1 MKNEGNGR
9 ILIVD
14 DEQQIRR
21 FLRIS
26 LASQGYGVL
35 EAENGE
41 QALAAVYTQ
50 APDVVLLDLG
60 LPDMDGQE
68 VLQGIR
74 HHSAVPVIVV
84 SVRDRE
90 EEKVLALDNGA
101 NDYVTKPFG
110 IQELL
115 ARIRAVQRQ
124 AQQARGEVAAS
135 YFVNQGLVNQGLV
148 NQGLV
153 SQGMVSQELVIDLEL
168 RQVSLGQERVHLT
181 RKEFAVLARLCR
193 YAGRVV
199 TQTQLLK
206 EVWGPTHVDDTHYLR
221 IVVSR
226 LRQKLGDDPQ
236 TPVLLQTEAGVGY
249 RLLIEPAPRPAVA

>member
-26 LASQGYGVL
+26 LASQGYAVL

-60 LPDMDGQE
+60 LPDMDGHE

-74 HHSAVPVIVV
+74 EHSAVPVIVV

-90 EEKVLALDNGA
+90 EEKVLSLDNGA

-124 AQQARGEVAAS
+124 SQQARGEVAAS
-135 YFVNQGLVNQGLV
+135 YY
-148 NQGLV
+148 V
-153 SQGMVSQELVIDLEL
+153 SQGLVIDLEL
-168 RQVSLGQERVHLT
+168 RQVSLHELRVHLT

-249 RLLIEPAPRPAVA
+249 RLLVEPAQRPATS

>member
-1 MKNEGNGR
+1 MKNESGGR

-26 LASQGYGVL
+26 LASQGYAVL

-60 LPDMDGQE
+60 LPDMDGHE

-74 HHSAVPVIVV
+74 EHSAVPVIVV

-90 EEKVLALDNGA
+90 EEKVLSLDNGA

-135 YFVNQGLVNQGLV
+135 YY
-148 NQGLV
+148 
-153 SQGMVSQELVIDLEL
+153 VSQELVIDLEL
-168 RQVSLGQERVHLT
+168 RQVSLHQESVHLT
-181 RKEFAVLARLCR
+181 RKEFAVLVRLCR

-249 RLLIEPAPRPAVA
+249 RLLVEPAQRPATS

>member
-1 MKNEGNGR
+1 MKSEGSGR

-41 QALAAVYTQ
+41 QALAMVYTQ

-60 LPDMDGQE
+60 LPDMDGHE

-74 HHSAVPVIVV
+74 EHSTVPVIVV

-90 EEKVLALDNGA
+90 EEKVFSLDNGA

-115 ARIRAVQRQ
+115 ARIRAVLRL
-124 AQQARGEVAAS
+124 AHKARGEQTSS
-135 YFVNQGLVNQGLV
+135 YY
-148 NQGLV
+148 V
-153 SQGMVSQELVIDLEL
+153 SQGLAIDLEL
-168 RQVSLGQERVHLT
+168 RRVTLQQDDVHLT

-206 EVWGPTHVDDTHYLR
+206 EIWGPTHVDDTHYLR
-221 IVVSR
+221 IVISR

-236 TPVLLQTEAGVGY
+236 TPTLLQTEAGVGY
-249 RLLIEPAPRPAVA
+249 RLLVEAALRPGA

>member
-1 MKNEGNGR
+1 MKSEGGGR

-14 DEQQIRR
+14 DEPQIRR

-26 LASQGYGVL
+26 LASQGYAVL

-41 QALAAVYTQ
+41 QALGAVYTQ
-50 APDVVLLDLG
+50 VPDVVLLDLG
-60 LPDMDGQE
+60 LPDMDGHD
-68 VLQGIR
+68 VLRGIR
-74 HHSAVPVIVV
+74 EHSSVPVIVV

-90 EEKVLALDNGA
+90 EEKVSSLDNGA

-124 AQQARGEVAAS
+124 AHRAKGEDVATRYTAS
-135 YFVNQGLVNQGLV
+135 QGLDIN
-148 NQGLV
+148 
-153 SQGMVSQELVIDLEL
+153 LEL
-168 RQVSLGQERVHLT
+168 RRVALNQTPVHLT

-249 RLLIEPAPRPAVA
+249 RLLVEPKKVGTR

>member
-1 MKNEGNGR
+1 MKTECSGR

-14 DEQQIRR
+14 DELQIRR

-26 LASQGYGVL
+26 LASQGYDVI
-35 EAENGE
+35 EAESGE

-60 LPDMDGQE
+60 LPDQDGQD
-68 VLQGIR
+68 VLSAIR
-74 HHSAVPVIVV
+74 EHSAVPVIVV
-84 SVRDRE
+84 SVRERE

-110 IQELL
+110 IQEML
-115 ARIRAVQRQ
+115 ARVRAVLRRS
-124 AQQARGEVAAS
+124 QQARGEATSNV
-135 YFVNQGLVNQGLV
+135 YT
-148 NQGLV
+148 
-153 SQGMVSQELVIDLEL
+153 SQELVIDLAL
-168 RQVSLGQERVHLT
+168 RRITLRHQEVRLT
-181 RKEFAVLARLCR
+181 RKEYAVVERLCR
-193 YAGRVV
+193 YAGRVM

-206 EVWGPTHVDDTHYLR
+206 EVWGPTHVNDTHYLR

-236 TPVLLQTEAGVGY
+236 TPTLLQTEAGVGY
-249 RLLIEPAPRPAVA
+249 RLLVEPATHQNGF

>member
-50 APDVVLLDLG
+50 SPDVVLLDLG
-60 LPDMDGQE
+60 LPDMDGHE

-74 HHSAVPVIVV
+74 EQSAVPVIVV

-90 EEKVLALDNGA
+90 EEKVLSLDNGA

-124 AQQARGEVAAS
+124 SQQARGEVAAS
-135 YFVNQGLVNQGLV
+135 YY
-148 NQGLV
+148 V
-153 SQGMVSQELVIDLEL
+153 SQGLVIDLEL
-168 RQVSLGQERVHLT
+168 RQVFLHQERVHLT

-249 RLLIEPAPRPAVA
+249 RLLVEPAQRPATS

>member
-1 MKNEGNGR
+1 MKSESSGR

-14 DEQQIRR
+14 DELQIRR

-26 LASQGYGVL
+26 LASQGYEVI

-60 LPDMDGQE
+60 LPDQDGQQ
-68 VLQGIR
+68 VLSAIR
-74 HHSAVPVIVV
+74 EHSAVPVIVV
-84 SVRDRE
+84 SVRERE

-110 IQELL
+110 IQEML
-115 ARIRAVQRQ
+115 ARVRAVLRRS
-124 AQQARGEVAAS
+124 QQARGETS
-135 YFVNQGLVNQGLV
+135 SNYYI
-148 NQGLV
+148 
-153 SQGMVSQELVIDLEL
+153 SKELVIDLAL
-168 RQVSLGQERVHLT
+168 RRVTLRNEEVHLT
-181 RKEFAVLARLCR
+181 RKEYAVVERLCR
-193 YAGRVV
+193 YAGRVM

-206 EVWGPTHVDDTHYLR
+206 EVWGPTHVNDTHYLR

-226 LRQKLGDDPQ
+226 LRQKLGEDPQ
-236 TPVLLQTEAGVGY
+236 TPALLQTEAGVGY
-249 RLLIEPAPRPAVA
+249 RLLVEAATNPGV

>member
-1 MKNEGNGR
+1 MKSEGSGR

-26 LASQGYGVL
+26 LASQGYAVL

-41 QALAAVYTQ
+41 QALAMVYTQ

-60 LPDMDGQE
+60 LPDMDGHE

-74 HHSAVPVIVV
+74 EHSTVPVIVV

-90 EEKVLALDNGA
+90 EEKVFSLDNGA

-115 ARIRAVQRQ
+115 ARIRAVLRL
-124 AQQARGEVAAS
+124 AQKARGEQTSS
-135 YFVNQGLVNQGLV
+135 YY
-148 NQGLV
+148 V
-153 SQGMVSQELVIDLEL
+153 SQGLAIDLEL
-168 RQVSLGQERVHLT
+168 RRVTLQQDDVHLT

-206 EVWGPTHVDDTHYLR
+206 EIWGPTHVDDTHYLR
-221 IVVSR
+221 IVISR

-236 TPVLLQTEAGVGY
+236 TPALLQTEAGVGY
-249 RLLIEPAPRPAVA
+249 RLLVEAALRPGT

>member
-1 MKNEGNGR
+1 MKSEGSGR

-26 LASQGYGVL
+26 LASQGYAVL

-41 QALAAVYTQ
+41 QALAMVYTQ

-60 LPDMDGQE
+60 LPDMDGHE

-74 HHSAVPVIVV
+74 EHSSVPVIVV

-90 EEKVLALDNGA
+90 EEKVFSLDNGA

-115 ARIRAVQRQ
+115 ARIRAVLRL
-124 AQQARGEVAAS
+124 AQKARGEQTSS
-135 YFVNQGLVNQGLV
+135 YY
-148 NQGLV
+148 V
-153 SQGMVSQELVIDLEL
+153 SQGLAIDLEL
-168 RQVSLGQERVHLT
+168 RRVTLQQDDVHLT

-206 EVWGPTHVDDTHYLR
+206 EIWGPTHVDDTHYLR
-221 IVVSR
+221 IVISR

-236 TPVLLQTEAGVGY
+236 TPSLLQTEAGVGY
-249 RLLIEPAPRPAVA
+249 RLLVEAALRPGT

>member
-50 APDVVLLDLG
+50 SPDVVLLDLG
-60 LPDMDGQE
+60 LPDMDGHE

-74 HHSAVPVIVV
+74 EQSAVPVIVV

-90 EEKVLALDNGA
+90 EEKVLSLDNGA

-124 AQQARGEVAAS
+124 SQQARGEVAAS
-135 YFVNQGLVNQGLV
+135 YY
-148 NQGLV
+148 V
-153 SQGMVSQELVIDLEL
+153 SQGLVIDLEL
-168 RQVSLGQERVHLT
+168 RQVSLHQERVHLT

-199 TQTQLLK
+199 TQTQLLR

-249 RLLIEPAPRPAVA
+249 RLLVEPAQRPATS

>member
-50 APDVVLLDLG
+50 SPDVVLLDLG
-60 LPDMDGQE
+60 LPDMDGHE

-74 HHSAVPVIVV
+74 EQSAVPVIVV

-90 EEKVLALDNGA
+90 EEKVLSLDNGA

-115 ARIRAVQRQ
+115 ARVRAVQRQ
-124 AQQARGEVAAS
+124 SQQARGEVAAS
-135 YFVNQGLVNQGLV
+135 YY
-148 NQGLV
+148 V
-153 SQGMVSQELVIDLEL
+153 SQGLVIDLEL
-168 RQVSLGQERVHLT
+168 RQVFLHQERVHLT

-249 RLLIEPAPRPAVA
+249 RLLVEPAQRPATS

>member
-1 MKNEGNGR
+1 MKSEGSGR

-41 QALAAVYTQ
+41 QALAMVYTQ

-60 LPDMDGQE
+60 LPDMDGHE

-74 HHSAVPVIVV
+74 EHSTVPVIVV

-90 EEKVLALDNGA
+90 EEKVFSLDNGA

-115 ARIRAVQRQ
+115 ARIRAVLRL
-124 AQQARGEVAAS
+124 AQKARGEQTSS
-135 YFVNQGLVNQGLV
+135 YY
-148 NQGLV
+148 V
-153 SQGMVSQELVIDLEL
+153 SQGLAIDLEL
-168 RQVSLGQERVHLT
+168 RRVTLQQEDVHLT

-206 EVWGPTHVDDTHYLR
+206 EIWGPTHVDDTHYLR
-221 IVVSR
+221 IVISR

-236 TPVLLQTEAGVGY
+236 TPTLLQTEAGVGY
-249 RLLIEPAPRPAVA
+249 RLLVEAALRPGT

>member
-50 APDVVLLDLG
+50 SPDVVLLDLG
-60 LPDMDGQE
+60 LPDMDGHE

-74 HHSAVPVIVV
+74 EHSAVPVIVV

-90 EEKVLALDNGA
+90 EEKVLSLDNGA

-124 AQQARGEVAAS
+124 SQQARGEVAAS
-135 YFVNQGLVNQGLV
+135 YY
-148 NQGLV
+148 V
-153 SQGMVSQELVIDLEL
+153 SQGLVIDLEL
-168 RQVSLGQERVHLT
+168 RQVSLHEVRVHLT

-249 RLLIEPAPRPAVA
+249 RLLVEPAQRPATS

>member
-26 LASQGYGVL
+26 LASQGYAVL

-60 LPDMDGQE
+60 LPDMDGHE

-74 HHSAVPVIVV
+74 EHSAVPVIVV

-90 EEKVLALDNGA
+90 EEKVLSLDNGA

-124 AQQARGEVAAS
+124 SQQARGEVAAS
-135 YFVNQGLVNQGLV
+135 YY
-148 NQGLV
+148 V
-153 SQGMVSQELVIDLEL
+153 SQGLVIDLEL
-168 RQVSLGQERVHLT
+168 RQVSLHEVRVHLT

-249 RLLIEPAPRPAVA
+249 RLLVEPAQRPATS

>member
-1 MKNEGNGR
+1 MKNEGSGR

-26 LASQGYGVL
+26 LASQGYAVL

-50 APDVVLLDLG
+50 SPDVVLLDLG
-60 LPDMDGQE
+60 LPDMDGHE

-74 HHSAVPVIVV
+74 EHSAVPVIVV

-90 EEKVLALDNGA
+90 EEKVLSLDNGA

-135 YFVNQGLVNQGLV
+135 YY
-148 NQGLV
+148 V
-153 SQGMVSQELVIDLEL
+153 SQGLVIDLEL
-168 RQVSLGQERVHLT
+168 RQVSLHQENVHLT

-249 RLLIEPAPRPAVA
+249 RLLVEPAQRPAAS

>member
-1 MKNEGNGR
+1 MKSEGNGR

-26 LASQGYGVL
+26 LASQGYAVL

-74 HHSAVPVIVV
+74 EHSAVPVIVV

-90 EEKVLALDNGA
+90 EEKVLSLDNGA

-135 YFVNQGLVNQGLV
+135 YYI
-148 NQGLV
+148 
-153 SQGMVSQELVIDLEL
+153 SQGLVIDLEL
-168 RQVSLGQERVHLT
+168 RQVSLCQERVHLT

-249 RLLIEPAPRPAVA
+249 RLLVEPAQRPATS

>member
-1 MKNEGNGR
+1 MKSEGSGR

-26 LASQGYGVL
+26 LASQGYAVL

-41 QALAAVYTQ
+41 QALAMVYTQ

-60 LPDMDGQE
+60 LPDMDGHE

-74 HHSAVPVIVV
+74 EHSTVPVIVV

-90 EEKVLALDNGA
+90 EEKVFSLDNGA

-115 ARIRAVQRQ
+115 ARIRAVLRL
-124 AQQARGEVAAS
+124 AQKARGEQTSS
-135 YFVNQGLVNQGLV
+135 YY
-148 NQGLV
+148 V
-153 SQGMVSQELVIDLEL
+153 SQGLAIDLEL
-168 RQVSLGQERVHLT
+168 RRVTLQQDDVHLT

-206 EVWGPTHVDDTHYLR
+206 EIWGPTHVDDTHYLR
-221 IVVSR
+221 IVISR

-236 TPVLLQTEAGVGY
+236 TPSLLQTEAGVGY
-249 RLLIEPAPRPAVA
+249 RLLVEAALSP

>member
-1 MKNEGNGR
+1 MKSEGSTR

-14 DEQQIRR
+14 DEPQIRR

-26 LASQGYGVL
+26 LASQGYAVI

-41 QALAAVYTQ
+41 QALGAVYTQ

-60 LPDMDGQE
+60 LPDMDGHE
-68 VLQGIR
+68 VLRGIR
-74 HHSAVPVIVV
+74 EHSSVPVIVV

-90 EEKVLALDNGA
+90 EEKVSSLDNGA

-124 AQQARGEVAAS
+124 ALRAKGEAVARCYTS
-135 YFVNQGLVNQGLV
+135 QGLT
-148 NQGLV
+148 
-153 SQGMVSQELVIDLEL
+153 IDLEL
-168 RQVSLGQERVHLT
+168 RRVALNQVPVHLT

-193 YAGRVV
+193 YTGRVV

-249 RLLIEPAPRPAVA
+249 RLLVEPVRAHAI

>member
-50 APDVVLLDLG
+50 SPDVVLLDLG
-60 LPDMDGQE
+60 LPDMDGHE

-74 HHSAVPVIVV
+74 EQSAVPVIVV

-90 EEKVLALDNGA
+90 EEQVLSLDNGA

-124 AQQARGEVAAS
+124 AQQARGEVVAS
-135 YFVNQGLVNQGLV
+135 YFVNQGLV
-148 NQGLV
+148 
-153 SQGMVSQELVIDLEL
+153 IDLEL
-168 RQVSLGQERVHLT
+168 RQVFLHQERVHLT

-249 RLLIEPAPRPAVA
+249 RLLVEPAQRPATS